1 MFSSGKIH
9 LNLRCLPCTRGPYL
23 VLSKNPKYFLVQI
36 GSKSDSVS
44 VDQLKPVFSDQ
55 LVTSQQPPRRGRPSS
70 APAPLSPSPLIPAT
84 LTPAPLTPAPLTP
97 ALLTLAP
104 LTPALLTPAL
114 LTLAPLTPTSSIPLQ
129 RAQGIKKKNR
139 FSPQQP

>member
-44 VDQLKPVFSDQ
+44 VDQLKPVFSYQ
-55 LVTSQQPPRRGRPSS
+55 LVTSQQPPRHGRPSS
-70 APAPLSPSPLIPAT
+70 APAPLSPAPFYSSYIDSDSIDSGSLDSGSVDSGSIDSSSVDSGFVDSGSVDSNLFNTSPE
-84 LTPAPLTPAPLTP
+84 
-97 ALLTLAP
+97 
-104 LTPALLTPAL
+104 
-114 LTLAPLTPTSSIPLQ
+114 
-129 RAQGIKKKNR
+129 
-139 FSPQQP
+139 SPGDKEEK

>member
-23 VLSKNPKYFLVQI
+23 VLSKNSKYFLVQI

-70 APAPLSPSPLIPAT
+70 APAPLIPAT
-84 LTPAPLTPAPLTP
+84 LTPTPLTPAPLTP

>member
-55 LVTSQQPPRRGRPSS
+55 LVTSQQPPRRGRPLS
-70 APAPLSPSPLIPAT
+70 APAPLSPAPLIPAT
-84 LTPAPLTPAPLTP
+84 LTPTPLTLAPLTP

>member
-44 VDQLKPVFSDQ
+44 VDQLKPVFSNQ
-55 LVTSQQPPRRGRPSS
+55 LVTSQQPPRRGRPLS
-70 APAPLSPSPLIPAT
+70 APAPLSLAPFIPAT
-84 LTPAPLTPAPLTP
+84 LTPTPLTPAPLTP